1 MLEVLRADDVRMLGS
16 TWNLLYEA
24 SGMKARDSPP
34 SYADVPAE
42 SRRQRR
48 VVGRKFQRSAVAVD
62 AANQVAD
69 LREAV
74 HERLSVRASEE
85 ASET

>member
-24 SGMKARDSPP
+24 LGMKSGDFPP

-48 VVGRKFQRSAVAVD
+48 VVGRKFQRSAVAID
-62 AANQVAD
+62 AAGQVAD

-85 ASET
+85 ANET